1 MISVNER
8 AAEIVRRMIADA
20 EPLGLAVI
28 RLPNGATVVDA
39 GVEVPGSLEA
49 GRLFAEACMGGLGQV
64 SFCELTFSETGFFP
78 ENPVSS
84 DPITG
89 DVWLPGV
96 TVSVSHPPLACIAAQ
111 LAGWPVRG
119 GDASDPYKAMGSGPA
134 RALYG
139 VEDIFERL
147 GYRDQADVAVF
158 CLEGSRL
165 PPEEVTEDVAGK
177 CGVSP
182 DHLYVLIAPPASL
195 VCAVQ
200 VAARVVES
208 GLHKMIEVGFDV
220 RAVLSGF
227 GTCPLA
233 PVAADDLRAIGRMND
248 AVLYGGRAWYT
259 VRTDD
264 TQIEAVIEQLP
275 SSASRDYGTSFYDLF
290 QRYDC
295 DFYKIDPLLFS
306 AAEIFINN
314 LTSGRVFHAGR
325 VNCELAAFPV
335 LKQKR
340 S

>member
-1 MISVNER
+1 
-8 AAEIVRRMIADA
+8 
-20 EPLGLAVI
+20 
-28 RLPNGATVVDA
+28 
-39 GVEVPGSLEA
+39 
-49 GRLFAEACMGGLGQV
+49 MGGLGQV
-64 SFCELTFSETGFFP
+64 SFCGLDFDGL
-78 ENPVSS
+78 
-84 DPITG
+84 
-89 DVWLPGV
+89 WLPGV
-96 TVSVSHPPLACIAAQ
+96 SVAASHPPLACIAAQ

-139 VEDIFERL
+139 VEEIFERL

-158 CLEGSRL
+158 CLEGARL

-220 RAVLSGF
+220 RTVLSGF

-264 TQIEAVIEQLP
+264 AQIAAVIEQLP
-275 SSASRDYGTSFYDLF
+275 SSASRDYGTPFYDLF

-314 LTSGRVFHAGR
+314 LTSGRTFHAGR
-325 VNCELAAFPV
+325 VNCDMVALPV
-335 LKQKR
+335 LKQR
-340 S
+340 HLQTQIGAPLCDR